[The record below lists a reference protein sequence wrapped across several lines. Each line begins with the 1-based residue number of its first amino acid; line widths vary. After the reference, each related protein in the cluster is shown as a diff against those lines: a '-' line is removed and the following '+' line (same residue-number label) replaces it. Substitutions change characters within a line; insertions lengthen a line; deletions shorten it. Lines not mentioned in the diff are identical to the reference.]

1 MIYFNKTLTLS
12 TIYGTTLLVK
22 GGKKMTKK
30 QILATCLAGALTL
43 GCISGCANKKVEAK
57 KSGIESILI
66 NEDEIR

>member
-1 MIYFNKTLTLS
+1 
-12 TIYGTTLLVK
+12 
-22 GGKKMTKK
+22 MTKK